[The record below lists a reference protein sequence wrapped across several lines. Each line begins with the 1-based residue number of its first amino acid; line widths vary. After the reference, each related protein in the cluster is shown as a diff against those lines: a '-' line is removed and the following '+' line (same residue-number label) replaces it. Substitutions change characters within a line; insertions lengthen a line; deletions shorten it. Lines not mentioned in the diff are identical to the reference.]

1 MTTDSQY
8 SWPRFFME
16 LADQLL
22 AFRDDRQGLIA
33 TLKQVYAEIGM
44 TLPTLDSGGVP
55 MDIDPFTV
63 YGLFNR
69 GLTDAKRR
77 VIALGLGGAL
87 GVQAPLRDDF
97 VGVPVLLN
105 INATFYD
112 QVRRDDGDIE
122 RLWDLFAVALAYT
135 DEPSE
140 QTEMEFCRA
149 YDVFFNSVA
158 SAGISRW
165 DSSGSAPMPTSTC
178 ARVIAGSSGC
188 PTG

>member
-1 MTTDSQY
+1 MTMDSQY

-87 GVQAPLRDDF
+87 GVQAR
-97 VGVPVLLN
+97 
-105 INATFYD
+105 
-112 QVRRDDGDIE
+112 
-122 RLWDLFAVALAYT
+122 
-135 DEPSE
+135 
-140 QTEMEFCRA
+140 
-149 YDVFFNSVA
+149 
-158 SAGISRW
+158 
-165 DSSGSAPMPTSTC
+165 
-178 ARVIAGSSGC
+178 
-188 PTG
+188 

>member
-16 LADQLL
+16 LADKLL

-87 GVQAPLRDDF
+87 GVQAPLRDVSSASPSCSISTRPSTTRCVGMMGISKGSGTYSRLPWPMRMNRVNRRRWNF
-97 VGVPVLLN
+97 VVPTTL
-105 INATFYD
+105 
-112 QVRRDDGDIE
+112 
-122 RLWDLFAVALAYT
+122 
-135 DEPSE
+135 
-140 QTEMEFCRA
+140 
-149 YDVFFNSVA
+149 FFNSVA
-158 SAGISRW
+158 LAGTSRW
-165 DSSGSAPMPTSTC
+165 DSSGSARMPTSTC
-178 ARVIAGSSGC
+178 ARVIAGSSGL
-188 PTG
+188 PDR